1 MRNSIDIQHSIQQ
14 CKQMGAPDKV
24 SWDKMGNSNRIPV
37 LGARN
42 ILWFPRCELIDKHK
56 NGGAKVSIVVQEP
69 VQVEKQVACIRA
81 VVLYIDTL
89 FQELPHCR
97 KGRFFLNQFQQAVEA
112 NRCAPNAESL
122 GPRDDCF
129 SYQRRGLCKQGRNG
143 LFQGRRVE

>member
-1 MRNSIDIQHSIQQ
+1 
-14 CKQMGAPDKV
+14 MGAPDKV
-24 SWDKMGNSNRIPV
+24 SWDKSGEAHLIPV

-42 ILWFPRCELIDKHK
+42 ILWFPRRELKDKHK

-97 KGRFFLNQFQQAVEA
+97 KGRFFL
-112 NRCAPNAESL
+112 
-122 GPRDDCF
+122 D
-129 SYQRRGLCKQGRNG
+129 
-143 LFQGRRVE
+143 